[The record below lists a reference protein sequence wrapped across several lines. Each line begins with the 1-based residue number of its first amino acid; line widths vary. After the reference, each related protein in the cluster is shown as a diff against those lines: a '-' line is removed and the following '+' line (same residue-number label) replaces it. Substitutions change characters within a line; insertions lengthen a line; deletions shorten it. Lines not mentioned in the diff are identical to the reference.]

1 MKGGLAPLSHN
12 GNDQSELAE
21 ARASARGSFDC
32 RRGAPGSS
40 GGGLNSLLRDHPNQS
55 SDVPPSRTARPE
67 LPSVPGQASASL
79 TAPKKWR
86 RTSGSPPACPGGM
99 CERGARPPF
108 TKWKRPI
115 GTRRSARQR
124 AREFRLPARSAG
136 RFGRG
141 GSIPSDSTIRTH
153 PTMCPPF
160 RNARPLGAERRA
172 VREGGL
178 NSLRLDN
185 PNSSNDVPPSR
196 TARPQDGTASR
207 ASRRISSRAGCSRPF
222 ETAIFGPP
230 FVKGPPSKSVT

>member
-1 MKGGLAPLSHN
+1 MPTGGLAFQAVPALLV
-12 GNDQSELAE
+12 G
-21 ARASARGSFDC
+21 RRGSGFRC
-32 RRGAPGSS
+32 RARSRRFGSTRLA
-40 GGGLNSLLRDHPNQS
+40 GD
-55 SDVPPSRTARPE
+55 
-67 LPSVPGQASASL
+67 ASL

-172 VREGGL
+172 VREGG
-178 NSLRLDN
+178 SIPSDSTIRTHPTMCPPPGPLDLKAGQ
-185 PNSSNDVPPSR
+185 PPAPLGGSP
-196 TARPQDGTASR
+196 AGPGAADHSK
-207 ASRRISSRAGCSRPF
+207 RRYSGRHS
-222 ETAIFGPP
+222 
-230 FVKGPPSKSVT
+230 